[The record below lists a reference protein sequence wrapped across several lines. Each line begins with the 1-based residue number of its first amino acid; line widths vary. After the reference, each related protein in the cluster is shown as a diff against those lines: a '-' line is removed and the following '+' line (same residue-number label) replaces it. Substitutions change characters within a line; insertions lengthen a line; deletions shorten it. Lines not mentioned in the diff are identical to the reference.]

1 MAENKSAS
9 FEASLARLQEIVAE
23 LERENV
29 ELERSVALYREGR
42 ELVTRCEGLLKSAEE
57 TLRQAAGARRRRRPR
72 ACGPRR
78 RDPVLTAARRGAGD
92 A

>member
-42 ELVTRCEGLLKSAEE
+42 ELVTRCEGLLKNAEE
-57 TLRQAAGARRRRRPR
+57 TLRQAAGT
-72 ACGPRR
+72 
-78 RDPVLTAARRGAGD
+78 TAAAAAGSEPVPPD
-92 A
+92 EEIPF

>member
-42 ELVTRCEGLLKSAEE
+42 ELVTRCEGQLKSAEE
-57 TLRQAAGARRRRRPR
+57 TLRQAAETTGAAAAAGSDP
-72 ACGPRR
+72 GPP
-78 RDPVLTAARRGAGD
+78 DEEIPF
-92 A
+92 